1 MDMDRSR
8 ICRIK
13 VFTMPRIITNIPL
26 RRHRAC
32 YSKSLGIVEN
42 ASVYK
47 VMTHRL
53 GGPVLIKVDSSD
65 IALGK
70 DIAERIMVRR

>member
-1 MDMDRSR
+1 
-8 ICRIK
+8 
-13 VFTMPRIITNIPL
+13 
-26 RRHRAC
+26 
-32 YSKSLGIVEN
+32 
-42 ASVYK
+42 
-47 VMTHRL
+47 MTHRL